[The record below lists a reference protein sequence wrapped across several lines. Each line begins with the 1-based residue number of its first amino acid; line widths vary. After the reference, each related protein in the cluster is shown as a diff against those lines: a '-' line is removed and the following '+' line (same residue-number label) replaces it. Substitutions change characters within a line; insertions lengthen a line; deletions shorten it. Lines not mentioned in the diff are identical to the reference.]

1 VTSERRRPRILL
13 AGASIVSAALAAY
26 ELAPASVTPL
36 IRDSL
41 GVGPSAAGMLVGV
54 MFGTAVV
61 VSLPAGAVLDRTNSR
76 TVTVAAVGLL
86 SLAGLW
92 GWRAASAGAFPS
104 LLASRV
110 LGGIAYIFVWNA
122 AIDIVGRAFPADRQ
136 ATAVAT
142 FTASG
147 PIGFALGQAGSPVIA
162 AAVGWPFIFPAF
174 AGLAV
179 VGLVPFWIGSSGL
192 GYSNAGAAPSLADF
206 RAVVTKRAVWLVAGL
221 GFLAYALY
229 LFVNSWGPSYMTDEL
244 GLSLGASGLVVALF
258 PAVGVVSRAGGGV
271 LSDRVFDGRRRPV
284 LLGAFLVSTPIVA
297 VFTRLPGLP
306 VVIAALLLAGFSIQL
321 CLGLAFAYVREL
333 VDPAVAATA
342 VAFLT
347 GVGLAGAFLSPIVGG
362 FVIDT
367 AGYDLA
373 FGLAGGLGG
382 IGVALAW
389 YAPEP

>member
-1 VTSERRRPRILL
+1 MTSERRRPWILL
-13 AGASIVSAALAAY
+13 VGASVVSAALAAY

-61 VSLPAGAVLDRTNSR
+61 VSLPAGVVLDRTNSR
-76 TVTVAAVGLL
+76 TVTVVAVGLL
-86 SLAGLW
+86 LIAGLW
-92 GWRAASAGAFPS
+92 GWQAASAGAFLS

-110 LGGIAYIFVWNA
+110 LGGVAFIFVWNA
-122 AIDIVGRAFPADRQ
+122 AIDIVGRAFPAERQ

-147 PIGFALGQAGSPVIA
+147 PVGFALGQAGSPVIA
-162 AAVGWPFIFPAF
+162 DAAGWPFIFPAF

-179 VGLVPFWIGSSGL
+179 VGLVPFWIASSGL
-192 GYSNAGAAPSLADF
+192 GYASEVAAPSLSDF
-206 RAVVTKRAVWLVAGL
+206 RAVVTERAVWLVGGL

-229 LFVNSWGPSYMTDEL
+229 LFVNSWGPSYMTEEL
-244 GLSLGASGLVVALF
+244 TLSLGASGLVVALF
-258 PAVGVVSRAGGGV
+258 PAVGVVSRAGGGI

-284 LLGAFLVSTPIVA
+284 LVAAFLVSTPIVA
-297 VFTRLPGLP
+297 VFTFLPGLP
-306 VVIAALLLAGFSIQL
+306 LVIAALLLAGFTIQL

-347 GVGLAGAFLSPIVGG
+347 GVGLAGAFLSPVVGG

-373 FGLAGGLGG
+373 FGLAGALGGLG
-382 IGVALAW
+382 VVLAW